1 VFLLSLFTSPLDF
14 PDSPLS
20 RAFNQPLI
28 LGLFLP
34 IQSGGWSASALP
46 RGTDWTFDYNKQ
58 LTLRAEAL
66 GFDLVFALAEWL
78 GKGGYGG
85 DIRYHDESLDA
96 FITQAALASVT
107 ERILLISTLHVLYG
121 PWHPLH
127 LAKFGATLDHI
138 SNGRWGLNLVTG
150 HRHREHR
157 RFGHAPIEHDQRY
170 QQADEFIRVVQQLW
184 ASDENVDFN
193 GDYYRLQEAY
203 SSVKPRYGR
212 PVLVNATGSTA
223 GIDFAARHSDIVFTT
238 SPGSA
243 EIEDALSK
251 LPEHL
256 LRIKQAALSHGRQ
269 VRTLINPL
277 VICRDSDAEAWEVHA
292 AITAA
297 GDPGT
302 LEGHAREASDAH
314 AWRGHKADHRY
325 VGGNIQLVGSP
336 ETVVRDI
343 VRLKQ
348 AGIDGIQLSF
358 FDFAP
363 DLEQFAERVLPLL
376 YQAGLRH

>member
-1 VFLLSLFTSPLDF
+1 MTAHASPLDF
-14 PDSPLS
+14 ADSPLS
-20 RAFNQPLI
+20 RAFAQPLF

-34 IQSGGWSASALP
+34 VQSGGWSASALP
-46 RGTDWTFDYNKQ
+46 RGTTWTYDYNRA
-58 LTLRAEAL
+58 LTLKAEAL

-96 FITQAALASVT
+96 FITQAALAEATS
-107 ERILLISTLHVLYG
+107 RILLVSTLHVLYG

-138 SNGRWGLNLVTG
+138 SGGRWGLNLVTG

-157 RFGHAPIEHDQRY
+157 RFGQAPIEHDQRY
-170 QQADEFIRVVQQLW
+170 RQADEFIRVVEALW
-184 ASDENVDFN
+184 QAPDNLDFH
-193 GDYYRLQEAY
+193 GDYYRLEEAY
-203 SSVKPRYGR
+203 VSVKPRYGR
-212 PVLVNATGSTA
+212 PVLVNATGSSA

-243 EIEDALSK
+243 EIEDALAK

-256 LRIKQAALSHGRQ
+256 QRIKAAARGHGRQ

-277 VICRDSDAEAWEVHA
+277 VICRDSDAEAWEYHA

-297 GDPGT
+297 GDPGA
-302 LEGHAREASDAH
+302 LAGAAREASDAH
-314 AWRGHKADHRY
+314 AWRGHLPEQKY

-343 VRLKQ
+343 IRLKE
-348 AGIDGIQLSF
+348 AGIDGLQLAF
-358 FDFAP
+358 YDFAP
-363 DLEQFAERVLPLL
+363 ELDYFGERVLPLL
-376 YQAGLRH
+376 YQAGLRR

>member
-1 VFLLSLFTSPLDF
+1 MSRQPSPLDF
-14 PDSPLS
+14 PQSPLS
-20 RAFNQPLI
+20 RAFEQPLF

-34 IQSGGWSASALP
+34 VQSGGWSPSALP
-46 RGTDWTFDYNKQ
+46 RSTTWTFDYNRQ

-138 SNGRWGLNLVTG
+138 SKGRWGLNLVTG

-157 RFGHAPIEHDQRY
+157 RFGQAPIEHDQRY
-170 QQADEFIRVVQQLW
+170 RQADEFIRVVQELW
-184 ASDENVDFN
+184 HSQDNVDFS
-193 GDYYRLQEAY
+193 GDHYNLEEAY
-203 SSVKPRYGR
+203 ISVKPSFGR
-212 PVLVNATGSTA
+212 PVLVNATGSPA

-243 EIEDALSK
+243 EIENALDK

-256 LRIKQAALSHGRQ
+256 QRIKHAARGYGRQ

-297 GDPGT
+297 GDPGA

-314 AWRGHKADHRY
+314 AWRGHQPAERY
-325 VGGNIQLVGSP
+325 VGGNIQLVGSR

-343 VRLKQ
+343 IRLKE
-348 AGIDGIQLSF
+348 AGIDGLQLSF

-363 DLEQFAERVLPLL
+363 DLEQFGERVLPLL
-376 YQAGLRH
+376 RQAGLRR

>member
-1 VFLLSLFTSPLDF
+1 
-14 PDSPLS
+14 
-20 RAFNQPLI
+20 
-28 LGLFLP
+28 
-34 IQSGGWSASALP
+34 LP

-85 DIRYHDESLDA
+85 EIGYHDKSLDA

-157 RFGHAPIEHDQRY
+157 RFGHEPIEHDQRY

-184 ASDENVDFN
+184 ASNENVDFN

-203 SSVKPRYGR
+203 SSVKPRFGR
-212 PVLVNATGSTA
+212 PVLVNATGSSA

-243 EIEDALSK
+243 EIEDALAK

-256 LRIKQAALSHGRQ
+256 QRIKAAAAHHGRQ
-269 VRTLINPL
+269 IRTLINPL
-277 VICRDSDAEAWEVHA
+277 VICRDSDAEAWEHHA

-297 GDPGT
+297 GDPGA
-302 LEGHAREASDAH
+302 LEGHVREASDAH
-314 AWRGHKADHRY
+314 AWRGHKADQRY

-343 VRLKQ
+343 LRLKQ

-358 FDFAP
+358 FDFGP
-363 DLEQFAERVLPLL
+363 DLEQFGERVLPLL
-376 YQAGLRH
+376 HQAGLRL

>member
-1 VFLLSLFTSPLDF
+1 MPSLPSPLDY

-20 RAFNQPLI
+20 RAFAQPLM

-34 IQSGGWSASALP
+34 VQSGGWSASALP

-85 DIRYHDESLDA
+85 QIRYHDESLDA

-107 ERILLISTLHVLYG
+107 ERIMLISTLHVLYG

-138 SNGRWGLNLVTG
+138 SQGRWGLNLVTG

-157 RFGHAPIEHDQRY
+157 RFGQAPIEHDQRY
-170 QQADEFIRVVQQLW
+170 HQADEFIRVVQALW
-184 ASDENVDFN
+184 TGTENLDFN
-193 GDYYRLQEAY
+193 GDYYRLEEAY
-203 SSVKPRYGR
+203 SSVKPRFGR
-212 PVLVNATGSTA
+212 PALVNATGSTA

-243 EIEDALSK
+243 EIEDALAK

-256 LRIKQAALSHGRQ
+256 QRIKHAARGYGRT

-297 GDPGT
+297 GDAGT

-314 AWRGHKADHRY
+314 AWRGHQAAHRY

-343 VRLKQ
+343 IRLKQ

-363 DLEQFAERVLPLL
+363 DLEQFGERVLPLL
-376 YQAGLRH
+376 HQAGLRH

>member
-1 VFLLSLFTSPLDF
+1 M
-14 PDSPLS
+14 
-20 RAFNQPLI
+20 

-34 IQSGGWSASALP
+34 VQSGGWSPSALP

-85 DIRYHDESLDA
+85 DIGYHDKSLDA

-157 RFGHAPIEHDQRY
+157 RFGHEPIEHDQRY
-170 QQADEFIRVVQQLW
+170 QQADEFIRAVQQLW
-184 ASDENVDFN
+184 ASNENVDFN

-203 SSVKPRYGR
+203 SSVKPRFGR
-212 PVLVNATGSTA
+212 PVLVNATGSSA
-223 GIDFAARHSDIVFTT
+223 GIDFAARHSEIVFTT

-256 LRIKQAALSHGRQ
+256 QRIKGAAQSHGRQ
-269 VRTLINPL
+269 IRTLINPL
-277 VICRDSDAEAWEVHA
+277 VICRDSNAEAWEHHA

-297 GDPGT
+297 GDPGA
-302 LEGHAREASDAH
+302 LEGHVREASDAH
-314 AWRGHKADHRY
+314 AWRGHKADQRY

-343 VRLKQ
+343 LRLKQ

-358 FDFAP
+358 FDFVP
-363 DLEQFAERVLPLL
+363 DLEQFGERVLPLL
-376 YQAGLRH
+376 KQAGLRL

>member
-1 VFLLSLFTSPLDF
+1 MSLLPSPLDY

-20 RAFNQPLI
+20 RAFAQPLM

-34 IQSGGWSASALP
+34 VQSGGWSPSALP

-85 DIRYHDESLDA
+85 EIGYHDKSLDA

-157 RFGHAPIEHDQRY
+157 RFGQEPIEHDQRY

-184 ASDENVDFN
+184 ASNENVDFN

-203 SSVKPRYGR
+203 SSVKPRFGR
-212 PVLVNATGSTA
+212 PVLVNATGSSA

-256 LRIKQAALSHGRQ
+256 QRIKGAAASHGRQ
-269 VRTLINPL
+269 IRTLINPL
-277 VICRDSDAEAWEVHA
+277 VICRDSDAEAWEHHA

-297 GDPGT
+297 GDPGA
-302 LEGHAREASDAH
+302 LEGHVREASDAH
-314 AWRGHKADHRY
+314 AWRGHKADQRY

-343 VRLKQ
+343 LRLKQ

-358 FDFAP
+358 FDFVP
-363 DLEQFAERVLPLL
+363 DLEQFGERVLPLL
-376 YQAGLRH
+376 HQAGLRL